1 MTLLFTE
8 SFGVDMNKW
17 DTNFASRITSPLG
30 RYGDTGIAQYNDQG
44 FWSIKNITASAQVFA
59 GGAFFTT
66 GAGNGLGRGL
76 SFWGDGGAT
85 EHLRLWQTSGTVL
98 TLFRADGTS
107 LGTATLPTTINTW
120 YYLEMSGTI
129 ADSGGTCVVRING
142 GTVINFTGDTK
153 NGGTSTNIDAVRYGS
168 IGGSVAYWDDIYIC
182 NSSGSVNNTFLGEI
196 RVQALLPTGTGSST
210 QLTPTGSA
218 NNWDNVNDIPGV
230 DTTYNGSPT
239 AAQRDTYALAD
250 TTLVGAVAGV
260 QVVSRMRK
268 SDAGAAS
275 MKAAV
280 KSGATVAYG
289 TTRTLTATATTYID
303 QMETDPNTSAAWTTT
318 NVNALEL
325 GAEVA

>member
-8 SFGVDMNKW
+8 SFGVDMRKW

-66 GAGNGLGRGL
+66 GSGNGLGKGL
-76 SFWGDGGAT
+76 SFWGDSGAT

-98 TLFRADGTS
+98 TLFRGDGTS
-107 LGTATLPTTINTW
+107 LGTTTLASTVNTW
-120 YYLEMSGTI
+120 IYVEMSGTI
-129 ADSGGTCVVRING
+129 ADSGGTCVVKING
-142 GTVINFTGDTK
+142 STAINYTGDTK

-168 IGGSVAYWDDIYIC
+168 IGGSVAYWDDIYIL

-196 RVQALLPTGTGSST
+196 RVQSLQASGAGSST
-210 QLTPTGSA
+210 QLTVTGAASNYLAAKDASDSTYSA
-218 NNWDNVNDIPGV
+218 
-230 DTTYNGSPT
+230 SPT
-239 AAQRDTYALAD
+239 TGQRDTYALAD
-250 TTLVGAVAGV
+250 TTLTGTVGGA
-260 QVVSRMRK
+260 QVVSRMSK

-275 MKAAV
+275 MKAAI

-289 TTRTLTATATTYID
+289 TTRSLSASATQYLDTW
-303 QMETDPNTSAAWTTT
+303 ETDPNTSAAWTTSGI
-318 NVNALEL
+318 NALEA